1 MQLRQNTAVMNESA
15 DGGGSFVRRMSALAR
30 KGRSRRRDSGAAVA
44 PAPSPKDEATSAAK
58 ALGTGSTP
66 PAAATFVNEGLDR
79 WNAQH
84 KEWCSGRAVSRA
96 QGTAR
101 RRRGGGSIVSFSESS
116 PAVSGSA
123 EALDSGFDSD
133 ELYNELLSPQYTPF
147 PKRVKL
153 SKLVEVLVD
162 VWESD
167 GT

>member
-1 MQLRQNTAVMNESA
+1 MNDNA

-30 KGRSRRRDSGAAVA
+30 KGRSRRRESGVAASPSAGGAAGGA
-44 PAPSPKDEATSAAK
+44 AATPASTSTAQEV
-58 ALGTGSTP
+58 
-66 PAAATFVNEGLDR
+66 PAAAAFVNEGLER

-84 KEWCSGRAVSRA
+84 KEWCSGRSASRA

-101 RRRGGGSIVSFSESS
+101 RRRAGDAAFGEGKATGDTNAEV
-116 PAVSGSA
+116 ADSG
-123 EALDSGFDSD
+123 SGFDSD